1 MYRARRTTDVGQNR
15 IEVKPAW
22 IAILVAGLLHS
33 AASLADDTQ
42 HFDVGTESR
51 RAETQALLADIRFQ
65 DSSTLTRLSKLRNL
79 SILTLGQFGR
89 SKIFVGVNRDGLVG
103 LHFGA
108 YSRNASE
115 RYLELARMPYL
126 QRR

>member
-1 MYRARRTTDVGQNR
+1 MLA
-15 IEVKPAW
+15 
-22 IAILVAGLLHS
+22 AGLLHS

-42 HFDVGTESR
+42 FLDVGAESR
-51 RAETQALLADIRFQ
+51 RAETRALLADIRFE
-65 DSSTLTRLSKLRNL
+65 DSSTLTRLSKLRNV

-89 SKIFVGVNRDGLVG
+89 SRIFVGVNRDGLVG

-108 YSRNASE
+108 YSRRATD

-126 QRR
+126 HDR